1 MASDLVVP
9 FEIGVAV
16 LLVVG
21 MILVRRGYVRAHMVI
36 QSSMVLVNIPVVLLW
51 MVPQYIAYVLPDL
64 AGEGLEPAYLVPT
77 VMLVA
82 GAAAELLG
90 IYILLVAGT
99 DLRAG
104 TIPIPP
110 VQGLDAVRTGPV
122 VVGAPLRSRN
132 LLLLVHAGALS

>member
-21 MILVRRGYVRAHMVI
+21 MILVRRGYIRAHMVI

-51 MVPQYIAYVLPDL
+51 MVPVVPYVLPDL
-64 AGEGLEPAYLVPT
+64 AGEGLQPAYFVPT

-99 DLRAG
+99 NLVRNGPNSAG
-104 TIPIPP
+104 TRS
-110 VQGLDAVRTGPV
+110 GCGPNWSCGGRCSSSV
-122 VVGAPLRSRN
+122 S
-132 LLLLVHAGALS
+132 

>member
-99 DLRAG
+99 NLVPERFRFRRYK
-104 TIPIPP
+104 
-110 VQGLDAVRTGPV
+110 VWMRSELVLWWSVLLFGLVTYYYWYI
-122 VVGAPLRSRN
+122 
-132 LLLLVHAGALS
+132 AGALS